1 MNHCCAGLS
10 RGVPSRS
17 GRSKNDTSLVTI
29 CTSASDRRCDGL
41 GHSGEIISGLEI
53 ISSTRAAG
61 ARLGP
66 AQSPRPIQHTH
77 DTVTRRGRAHVPA
90 RPVGDASLSRTPLP
104 SYSVPRPAA
113 GGRSSTG
120 SQNMETN
127 LSIPGRRSIM
137 HHFNYFHLETNAM
150 MSPYTLHVTIFETSP
165 QKCERASH
173 HDRTQ
178 DRTLG

>member
-1 MNHCCAGLS
+1 MLNHCCAGLS

-77 DTVTRRGRAHVPA
+77 DTITRRGRAHVPA
-90 RPVGDASLSRTPLP
+90 RPVGDASLCLSRTPLP

-113 GGRSSTG
+113 GGRSS
-120 SQNMETN
+120 
-127 LSIPGRRSIM
+127 LLRRFSEYG
-137 HHFNYFHLETNAM
+137 NKSLY
-150 MSPYTLHVTIFETSP
+150 P
-165 QKCERASH
+165 RASEYH
-173 HDRTQ
+173 APFQLLPSRDKCYDEPLYSSRHNIRD
-178 DRTLG
+178 

>member
-1 MNHCCAGLS
+1 MLDCHAAFRVDLVDLRTTHLS
-10 RGVPSRS
+10 SRS
-17 GRSKNDTSLVTI
+17 AHRHLTDAVTV
-29 CTSASDRRCDGL
+29 SA
-41 GHSGEIISGLEI
+41 
-53 ISSTRAAG
+53 TRARSSPDWRSSPARALQAPG
-61 ARLGP
+61 SRLGP